1 MLIANLE
8 PFSTINSGRNAGGPG
23 PREPGIL
30 SLSRHV
36 RVVPCDL
43 DLRSST
49 FELGINL
56 NAHSNFT
63 QPTGSTG
70 KVISSDVFCA
80 MESFFVQADCKD

>member
-43 DLRSST
+43 RSSA

-56 NAHSNFT
+56 NVHSNFT

-70 KVISSDVFCA
+70 KVISSYVFYA